1 MHSEDSSARSQTS
14 SAPRTTRG
22 GLNYLEPTV
31 EVPRSYAFEPP
42 AGTPW
47 ENCEY
52 EVRDVEIH
60 DNRGGAAA
68 LDREGFTL
76 RVAPSRVTS
85 FADDDQ
91 VRSHYYAECE
101 ALALQL
107 TGGRRAVV
115 FDHLVRRADRT
126 QLNFGRRRKGDPA
139 AANGRIHNDYTEAS
153 GKRRLAMV
161 LDDPA
166 EAAAVGRYC
175 ILNFWRSIAGPIR
188 DVPLAVCD
196 ARTIQASELVAG
208 EVCYPRRTGEIYYL
222 VHSTRHRWS
231 YFSEMDR
238 DEVLV
243 FKQYDSQVSGTTRF
257 TPHAAF
263 TLPDIA
269 PDTPPRESIELRCL
283 VVID

>member
-1 MHSEDSSARSQTS
+1 MQLEHSRARNQTTVAS
-14 SAPRTTRG
+14 RTARG
-22 GLNYLEPTV
+22 ELNYLRPTV
-31 EVPRSYAFEPP
+31 EVPISYAFEPP

-52 EVRDVEIH
+52 ELRDVEIH
-60 DNRGGAAA
+60 DGRGTATA
-68 LDREGFTL
+68 LDREGFALHT
-76 RVAPSRVTS
+76 APSRVTS
-85 FADDDQ
+85 FADEDQ
-91 VRSHYYAECE
+91 IRSIHYAECE

-115 FDHLVRRADRT
+115 FDHLVRRVDRT
-126 QLNFGRRRKGDPA
+126 QLNFGRRRKGEPP
-139 AANGRIHNDYTEAS
+139 AANGRIHNDYTETS

-161 LDDPA
+161 LNDPA

-175 ILNFWRSIAGPIR
+175 ILNFWRSIAGPVR

-208 EVCYPRRTGEIYYL
+208 QVRYPRRTGEIYYL
-222 VHSTRHRWS
+222 LQSTRHRWS

-263 TLPDIA
+263 TLPDVA

-283 VVID
+283 VVLD